1 MTTALTSEIAG
12 AAEPHISTGSSGA
25 ISPDQFALACNEIVQ
40 TQSGDAAHCALDR
53 LVTELLTSLGY
64 GEGMAV
70 FIAAVAPYH
79 SEVPA

>member
-1 MTTALTSEIAG
+1 MTTHSTLEIAG
-12 AAEPHISTGSSGA
+12 ADAEPILTGLSRA

-40 TQSGDAAHCALDR
+40 RQSGDAAHRALDR

-70 FIAAVAPYH
+70 FMAAVGPYH
-79 SEVPA
+79 RKVPA

>member
-1 MTTALTSEIAG
+1 MTTASTLEIAG
-12 AAEPHISTGSSGA
+12 GAVPPILTALSGA
-25 ISPDQFALACNEIVQ
+25 ISPEQFARDCNEIVQ
-40 TQSGDAAHCALDR
+40 KLSGDAAHRALDR

-79 SEVPA
+79 AEVTA